1 MIAVVKDSWALL
13 LGLLLLMV
21 GNGLQGTL
29 LGVRGALEG
38 MTPGELSWVMSAY
51 FAGFLFGSRAAPEML
66 RRVGHVR
73 VFAAL
78 ASLISAAFILYAAA
92 PSVGLW
98 AAMRLL
104 VGFCFAGVYVT
115 AESWLNERADND
127 TRGQAMSAYLIVQM
141 GGLVAA
147 QFLLNLADPGGY
159 LLFILI
165 SVLVS
170 ISFAP
175 ILLSVTPTPAFQAGE
190 RLTLRELWRVSPL
203 AAVGAPLLGAAYSAL
218 LGMSAV
224 YGAEAGLSVAQIS
237 LFVSAVFAGGL
248 VLQWP
253 IGWLSDRMDR
263 RRLIVALTSGGA
275 AGGFLGAFAEGWFP
289 LILAAGA
296 AVGAAA
302 GPLYGLL
309 IAHAADH
316 LPRERMAAASAGL
329 VFLNGAGAVLG
340 PLGVGW
346 LLAEVG
352 PRAFFLFLFG
362 MMAFISVY
370 GLYRM
375 SRRAAPGVEAQG
387 PYARVSPSAT
397 AFSVGAAQEGARDRR
412 AEATEPEAA

>member
-38 MTPGELSWVMSAY
+38 MTPSELSWVMSAY
-51 FAGFLFGSRAAPEML
+51 FAGFLFGSRAAPDMI

-92 PSVGLW
+92 PTVWLW
-98 AAMRLL
+98 AAMRLV

-115 AESWLNERADND
+115 AESWLNERADNQ

-159 LLFILI
+159 LLFVLI

-170 ISFAP
+170 VSFAP
-175 ILLSVTPTPAFQAGE
+175 ILLSVTPTPAFETGG
-190 RLTLRELWRVSPL
+190 RLTLRELMRASPL
-203 AAVGAPLLGAAYSAL
+203 ASVGAPLLGAGYSAL

-224 YGAEAGLSVAQIS
+224 YGAEVGLSVAEIS
-237 LFVSAVFAGGL
+237 LFVSAIFAGGL
-248 VLQWP
+248 VAQWP
-253 IGWLSDRMDR
+253 IGWLSDRTDR
-263 RRLIVALTSGGA
+263 RRLIVLLTAGGG
-275 AGGFLGAFAEGWFP
+275 AGGFLGAFAGASFP

-296 AVGAAA
+296 AVGAAV

-309 IAHAADH
+309 IAHAADY
-316 LPRERMAAASAGL
+316 LPRERMAAGSAGL

-340 PLGVGW
+340 PLAVGW
-346 LLAEVG
+346 LIAEAG
-352 PRAFFLFLFG
+352 ARAFFLFLFG
-362 MMAFISVY
+362 TMAFISVY

-375 SRRAAPGVEAQG
+375 SRRPALNVEEHG
-387 PYARVSPSAT
+387 PFARVSPTAT
-397 AFSVGAAQEGARDRR
+397 ALSVGAAQEGAYDRR
-412 AEATEPEAA
+412 AEPTEPEAA